1 MCSSADPC
9 RPGFVLL
16 EAVVALAIIGL
27 VAIALLE
34 TTGAQLRTASK
45 ANTLLIARG
54 IAQDRLAALEILSY
68 DELGSLPDSLASGT
82 MPAPFD
88 DFAWN
93 ASVVAMEDEYDL
105 WGAEV
110 VVTGRGESFP
120 LRTLI
125 HTPRPVLETQTTN
138 GTGGRGGTGAN
149 GGTGG
154 RGATPTTGGRSGGA
168 PTRGRSGA
176 APAARRGG
184 G

>member
-1 MCSSADPC
+1 MCSSADP
-9 RPGFVLL
+9 RRSGFVLL

-34 TTGAQLRTASK
+34 TTGAQLRTASQ

-68 DELGSLPDSLASGT
+68 DELGSLPDSLVSGT
-82 MPAPFD
+82 MPPPFD
-88 DFAWN
+88 DFAWT

-120 LRTLI
+120 LRTLV
-125 HTPRPVLETQTTN
+125 HTPRPVLETEVTN
-138 GTGGRGGTGAN
+138 GTGGTGGRGGT

-154 RGATPTTGGRSGGA
+154 RGATPTTGGRTGGA
-168 PTRGRSGA
+168 PA
-176 APAARRGG
+176 APRGG